1 MRSRVF
7 GPLPALALASGI
19 VCALFAGCA
28 RTPPTLPITGI
39 VRYQGKPVKKATV
52 GFVSPHP
59 ENGRPLPAV
68 GTTDAEGRFTLA
80 TRFSPRSSPGGVV
93 EGKHHV
99 VVQKWIPA
107 NGMTEEEYERRA
119 AAGEQIEMM
128 PLFDEK
134 YFSSDTTPLS
144 AEVHPGGVL
153 DFDFEIK

>member
-1 MRSRVF
+1 M
-7 GPLPALALASGI
+7 
-19 VCALFAGCA
+19 
-28 RTPPTLPITGI
+28 
-39 VRYQGKPVKKATV
+39 

-59 ENGRPLPAV
+59 EHGRPLLAV

-80 TRFSPRSSPGGVV
+80 TRFTPRSSPGGVV
-93 EGKHHV
+93 EGQHRV

-119 AAGEQIEMM
+119 AAGEPIEMK

-144 AEVHPGGVL
+144 AEVRPSGVL
-153 DFDFEIK
+153 DFEFEIK